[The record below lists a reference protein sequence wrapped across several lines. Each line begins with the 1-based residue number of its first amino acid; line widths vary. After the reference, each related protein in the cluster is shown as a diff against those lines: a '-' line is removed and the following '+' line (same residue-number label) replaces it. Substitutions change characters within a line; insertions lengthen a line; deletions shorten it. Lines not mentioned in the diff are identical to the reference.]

1 MAEQA
6 SQVAKE
12 NERKAIW
19 KKSHAM
25 NIQFMVADSTGI
37 PSAIRAAC
45 EATGMTVSQY
55 ARNAIVQALQWDGFN
70 PENFK
75 PDRADNGR
83 SV

>member
-1 MAEQA
+1 MADIT
-6 SQVAKE
+6 K
-12 NERKAIW
+12 RKNDW
-19 KKSHAM
+19 KKANTLS
-25 NIQFMVADSTGI
+25 IQLNVANSTGI

-55 ARNAIVQALQWDGFN
+55 ARNAIVQALEWDGFN